1 MKVIVS
7 VGIVLGLLITSAT
20 AQVQIPTEKLEEV
33 LVLTPEQGA
42 KNIEICTQNLI
53 AIGKSIQAY
62 LEVNGDYPEWLSD
75 LYHPKY
81 LPDPDVL
88 ICPGD
93 RNGGKALFAPNI
105 DLRMPVSYGYQFR
118 PAYRNQKTEARLIFG
133 DVVPLVRC
141 RHHPNLGLP
150 CLNLS
155 FAFKIS
161 RSLSRWEDAPEQ
173 LYETPEQTIVALE
186 AGLERLPHH
195 ERLSYYVYP
204 SLARLYIKTGQ
215 KEKVEG
221 LIKLLKSTMNP
232 NSARDNFTLGTLLGL
247 MDRSEE
253 ALQLFKKFE
262 AQAPNNHDVHQKLAE
277 IHEKLGNAELAK
289 AHQQKA
295 EPVPMLIE
303 NREPAFALG
312 KPVPNFTAID
322 LDGKPISLEDYRG
335 KVVLLDF
342 WAVWCG
348 PCIAEMP
355 NVKKVYD
362 TYKDEGFDIIGI
374 SLDNDEKMLRD
385 HLKKHEIPWRQVYS
399 GKRWDSPIPQQYG
412 IRNVPSGWLIDRDGT
427 LISQQASGGMLES
440 LVSEAMT
447 EAEKVNLIKL
457 IQSALGNNTKSN

>member
-1 MKVIVS
+1 MPMKVIVS

-20 AQVQIPTEKLEEV
+20 AQVQIPAEKLEEV
-33 LVLTPEQGA
+33 LVLTPEQQA

-53 AIGKSIQAY
+53 ALGKSIQVY
-62 LEVNGDYPEWLSD
+62 LKEEGDYPEWLSD

-81 LPDPDVL
+81 LPNPDVL
-88 ICPGD
+88 ICPAD
-93 RNGGKALFAPNI
+93 RLGGRALFTPNI
-105 DLRMPVSYGYQFR
+105 DPKMPVSYGYQFR
-118 PAYRNQKTEARLIFG
+118 PAYRRKKTEERLMFG
-133 DVVPLVRC
+133 DVVPLIRC

-173 LYETPEQTIVALE
+173 LYETPEQTIAALE
-186 AGLERLPHH
+186 AGLERQPHH

-215 KEKVEG
+215 KEKVED

-247 MDRSEE
+247 MDRNEE

-262 AQAPNNHDVHQKLAE
+262 GQTPNDHNVHQKLAE

-289 AHQQKA
+289 EHQQKA
-295 EPVPMLIE
+295 EPVPVLIG
-303 NREPAFALG
+303 NHKPALALG
-312 KPVPNFTAID
+312 KPVPNFTATD
-322 LDGKPISLEDYRG
+322 LDGKPISLEEYRG

-374 SLDNDEKMLRD
+374 SLDTNEDRLRD
-385 HLKKHEIPWRQVYS
+385 YLKENDIPWRQVFS
-399 GKRWDSPIPQQYG
+399 GKGWQSPIAQQYG
-412 IRNVPSGWLIDRDGT
+412 IRAIPAPWLIDRDGT
-427 LISQQASGGMLES
+427 LISQEARGKALEQ
-440 LVSEAMT
+440 LV
-447 EAEKVNLIKL
+447 VD
-457 IQSALGNNTKSN
+457 ALKG